1 MSNTEFFIA
10 SHVLLE
16 GEVNPEF
23 PSYLSPRRIC
33 SLRSIPVTN
42 YKSNDEREMA
52 LVNMKYF
59 TIIQNAIDELIL
71 SEGLNCLNKIQFKNA
86 SLIFSYI
93 KKSSGKTFI
102 KDEPYFEFYK
112 RDNKVYSKTFKGERL
127 KSPMLIKTNLNK
139 LADFHELDEIESDYG
154 KVFENE

>member
-1 MSNTEFFIA
+1 MVCKIEKRKVLITKLTEEEKKAFFQNTIVDLHKCPLFIK
-10 SHVLLE
+10 
-16 GEVNPEF
+16 N
-23 PSYLSPRRIC
+23 RI
-33 SLRSIPVTN
+33 SKLKEQKKN
-42 YKSNDEREMA
+42 EED
-52 LVNMKYF
+52 
-59 TIIQNAIDELIL
+59 IQNVIDEIVR

-112 RDNKVYSKTFKGERL
+112 RDNKVYAKTFKGEQL

-139 LADFHELDEIESDYG
+139 LADFHELDEIESD
-154 KVFENE
+154 